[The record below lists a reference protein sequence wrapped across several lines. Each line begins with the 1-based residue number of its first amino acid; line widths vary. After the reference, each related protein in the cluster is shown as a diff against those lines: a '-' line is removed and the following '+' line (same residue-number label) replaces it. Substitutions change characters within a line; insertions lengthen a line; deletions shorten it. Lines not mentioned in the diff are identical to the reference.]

1 MSNSVR
7 YVARYGA
14 ELNAARVFDVEG
26 RPMDEGDAVCLGD
39 MPSELLDEMTRRGF
53 DPGTA
58 SFSIDRRNM
67 PG

>member
-1 MSNSVR
+1 M
-7 YVARYGA
+7 
-14 ELNAARVFDVEG
+14 NAARVFDAEG
-26 RPMDEGDAVCLGD
+26 RPMDDSDAVCLSD
-39 MPSELLDEMTRRGF
+39 MLSELLDEMIRRGF

>member
-1 MSNSVR
+1 M
-7 YVARYGA
+7 
-14 ELNAARVFDVEG
+14 NAARVFDAEG
-26 RPMDEGDAVCLGD
+26 RPMDDSDAVCLGD
-39 MPSELLDEMTRRGF
+39 MLSELLDEMVRRGF

>member
-1 MSNSVR
+1 MSSSGR
-7 YVARYGA
+7 YVARYSA
-14 ELNAARVFDVEG
+14 ELNAAQVIDAEG
-26 RPMDEGDAVCLGD
+26 HPLHDADAVCLGD
-39 MPSELLDEMTRRGF
+39 MLSELLDEMTRRGF

>member
-7 YVARYGA
+7 YVARYSA
-14 ELNAARVFDVEG
+14 EFNAAQVTDAEDH
-26 RPMDEGDAVCLGD
+26 PMDDSDAVCLGD
-39 MPSELLDEMTRRGF
+39 MLSELLDEMTRRGF

>member
-7 YVARYGA
+7 YVARHSA
-14 ELNAARVFDVEG
+14 ELNAARVFDAEG
-26 RPMDEGDAVCLGD
+26 RPMDDSDAVCLGD
-39 MPSELLDEMTRRGF
+39 MLSELLDEMVRRGF